1 MNVYNKLKTL
11 YLRFEDWAVYR
22 LHRLCGQPTPLKRL
36 VTVLVMGGFLVAVN
50 IYVVVSSI
58 YSIGKRDAEKEFMK
72 IQHIQQLE
80 LQINDSINQLKQ
92 KIYEHK
98 R

>member
-1 MNVYNKLKTL
+1 MWLGWKHIKHFHKKKEEGMKKILL
-11 YLRFEDWAVYR
+11 YGILAVY
-22 LHRLCGQPTPLKRL
+22 LT
-36 VTVLVMGGFLVAVN
+36 VT
-50 IYVVVSSI
+50 SI

-80 LQINDSINQLKQ
+80 LQKNDSINQLKQ
-92 KIYEHK
+92 KKYEHK